1 MQKIFLIVFAL
12 LLNSA
17 QAMQNPFE
25 DSKPLEQQLMQA
37 IARDDAGKVAYLL
50 REKRL
55 DPNFYLPNGETP
67 LVWALKNDAK
77 VTAEKVLI
85 NSIKL
90 KVNMPTLRGETPLM
104 LAAIKGNIDFAKA
117 LLDKGADINANYG
130 WTALHYSASTGQTAM
145 TRFLIANGATVDART
160 ERGVT
165 PLYMAA
171 RIVATPTVDVLLKAG
186 ADKTLC
192 NDQGISPSAI
202 AQKRGDEKLAQKL
215 AIEAC
220 SPWPNASKAT
230 EVQKIPESKL
240 KVTQ

>member
-1 MQKIFLIVFAL
+1 MHKIFLIVFAL

-85 NSIKL
+85 NSVKL

-104 LAAIKGNIDFAKA
+104 LAAIKGNIDFAKV
-117 LLDKGADINANYG
+117 LLAKGADINANYG

-145 TRFLIANGATVDART
+145 TRFLIDNGAAVNART

-171 RIVATPTVDVLLKAG
+171 RIVATPTVDALLEAG

-202 AQKRGDEKLAQKL
+202 ALKRGDEKLAQKL